1 MDENSRPV
9 IDGAALPVTLL
20 CGDLTFQHDV
30 SSLNLPNTE
39 LLPEL
44 RVEVFDDA
52 GGGIFTT
59 LEHGD
64 MARQEQFTAAV
75 DRFFTVAAAPNTD
88 LARMAAGFGT
98 ESGVEVR
105 IHTP

>member
-1 MDENSRPV
+1 MR
-9 IDGAALPVTLL
+9 GRR
-20 CGDLTFQHDV
+20 V
-30 SSLNLPNTE
+30 SP
-39 LLPEL
+39 
-44 RVEVFDDA
+44 
-52 GGGIFTT
+52 
-59 LEHGD
+59 
-64 MARQEQFTAAV
+64 AAV

>member
-1 MDENSRPV
+1 MDSEGRPV
-9 IDGAALPVTLL
+9 TGGSALPVTLL
-20 CGDLTFQHDV
+20 CGDLTFQHDI
-30 SSLNLPNTE
+30 SSLNLPCTE
-39 LLPEL
+39 LLPDL

-64 MARQEQFTAAV
+64 LAREAQFASAV
-75 DRFFTVAAAPNTD
+75 ERFFTVAAAPNTD
-88 LARMAAGFGT
+88 LTRMAAGFGT
-98 ESGVEVR
+98 ESGIEVR

>member
-1 MDENSRPV
+1 MLIAVLPVLTAPSRPLLGVSLSVTTPAGVDENSRPV
-9 IDGAALPVTLL
+9 IGGAALPVTLL

-59 LEHGD
+59 LN
-64 MARQEQFTAAV
+64 TAIW
-75 DRFFTVAAAPNTD
+75 
-88 LARMAAGFGT
+88 L
-98 ESGVEVR
+98 VR
-105 IHTP
+105 SSSPPL

>member
-1 MDENSRPV
+1 M
-9 IDGAALPVTLL
+9 TLL

-64 MARQEQFTAAV
+64 IARQKQFTAAV
-75 DRFFTVAAAPNTD
+75 DRFFTVPAAPNTD